1 MLTRLFFWKIGN
13 EQKEI
18 FTSNACIDSLLSRL
32 VSAKMV
38 KIHSMGF
45 HNGMKNEL
53 SKL

>member
-1 MLTRLFFWKIGN
+1 MLVLTVFLVV
-13 EQKEI
+13 
-18 FTSNACIDSLLSRL
+18 L

-53 SKL
+53 NKL